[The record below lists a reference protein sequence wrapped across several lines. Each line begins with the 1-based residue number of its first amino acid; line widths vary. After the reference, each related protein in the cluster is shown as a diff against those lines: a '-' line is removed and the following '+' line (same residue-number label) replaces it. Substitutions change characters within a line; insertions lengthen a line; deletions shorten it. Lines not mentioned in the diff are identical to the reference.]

1 MAKLEKIIPKY
12 ALIPIL
18 LVIAFHFTVYNGTK
32 FITAGV
38 TPVDMS
44 LPIDAMI
51 PLVPEWTFVYQ
62 FTFLFWAW
70 GLFITAR
77 RQEVLCYKLLGCTVV
92 AELICAVFFLFM
104 PSYVPRP
111 PLEANSLASWMLA
124 FTYHMDEPT
133 NCFPSMHCLLAYLV
147 FRQSL
152 YCDEFKPWVKVLA
165 GILTVLI
172 CASTVLVKQH
182 VVLDIIGGLLCGELA
197 MQWGMRSN
205 VWKVFYKVNKKLMPK
220 IWREVTEGK

>member
-1 MAKLEKIIPKY
+1 MCGVFPVY
-12 ALIPIL
+12 A
-18 LVIAFHFTVYNGTK
+18 
-32 FITAGV
+32 
-38 TPVDMS
+38 
-44 LPIDAMI
+44 
-51 PLVPEWTFVYQ
+51 
-62 FTFLFWAW
+62 
-70 GLFITAR
+70 
-77 RQEVLCYKLLGCTVV
+77 VV
-92 AELICAVFFLFM
+92 C
-104 PSYVPRP
+104 PSS
-111 PLEANSLASWMLA
+111 AA
-124 FTYHMDEPT
+124 
-133 NCFPSMHCLLAYLV
+133 AYLV

-182 VVLDIIGGLLCGELA
+182 VVLDIIGGIVCAEIA